1 MSTPFLSLA
10 YILLLYIPAIS
21 ALWPLPSSYDH
32 GTSIV
37 WIADDI
43 VFSYAIAN
51 EKPPSSNHSA
61 SPPPALDTAASY
73 ALVEAAIQRAHDRLF
88 KDNFVPWKF
97 HARHSNFEPAA
108 NASRIYIR
116 TVTIQQNATDSA
128 AILKPLAGEVNERYT
143 LSITTAGD
151 VAITAVSSIGILRAL
166 ETFTQ
171 LFYQHSS
178 NAAVYCPR
186 APVNIIDA
194 PKFSYRGFKMDV
206 ARNYYPP
213 SFILHTID
221 VLAWNKLNL
230 LHLHVTDSQSWPL
243 DIPALPLLTQK
254 GAYRTGLFYTRQQ
267 LAEIQEYGMYRGVE
281 VFVEI
286 DMPGHTS
293 VIALAYPDL
302 ITGYNIQPDW
312 PTYDVEPPSG
322 SLKLNSSAV
331 YAFLD
336 TLWKDLLPRV
346 EPYSAYFHT
355 GGDEVNANIYKFD
368 ETVRSNA
375 SAVLRPLLQEFVDF
389 NHGYVRAAGMTPM
402 VWEEMLLKWNL
413 TLGQDVVVQAWLSDD
428 SVAQIVS
435 KGHKA
440 IGGNYNYWVRLH
452 SLPPPPCPSMQ
463 RGADETY
470 AKYLDCGHGS
480 WVDPI
485 SPSSTPEFLDY
496 CSPLKNWRR
505 VYSYD
510 PLASVPANA
519 THLVLGA
526 EVHIWSE
533 LVDPTNFDPV
543 VWPGA
548 AAAAEV
554 LWSGAKDAAGRN
566 RSLLDAGGRLGEW
579 RERLVGRGVGAGVV
593 QMAFC
598 RMVEG
603 GDEGESECIG

>member
-143 LSITTAGD
+143 LSVTTAGD

-221 VLAWNKLNL
+221 VLAWNKFNL

-267 LAEIQEYGMYRGVE
+267 LAEIQ
-281 VFVEI
+281 
-286 DMPGHTS
+286 
-293 VIALAYPDL
+293 DL
-302 ITGYNIQPDW
+302 
-312 PTYDVEPPSG
+312 
-322 SLKLNSSAV
+322 
-331 YAFLD
+331 
-336 TLWKDLLPRV
+336 
-346 EPYSAYFHT
+346 H
-355 GGDEVNANIYKFD
+355 
-368 ETVRSNA
+368 
-375 SAVLRPLLQEFVDF
+375 
-389 NHGYVRAAGMTPM
+389 
-402 VWEEMLLKWNL
+402 
-413 TLGQDVVVQAWLSDD
+413 
-428 SVAQIVS
+428 
-435 KGHKA
+435 
-440 IGGNYNYWVRLH
+440 
-452 SLPPPPCPSMQ
+452 
-463 RGADETY
+463 
-470 AKYLDCGHGS
+470 
-480 WVDPI
+480 
-485 SPSSTPEFLDY
+485 
-496 CSPLKNWRR
+496 
-505 VYSYD
+505 
-510 PLASVPANA
+510 
-519 THLVLGA
+519 
-526 EVHIWSE
+526 
-533 LVDPTNFDPV
+533 
-543 VWPGA
+543 
-548 AAAAEV
+548 
-554 LWSGAKDAAGRN
+554 
-566 RSLLDAGGRLGEW
+566 
-579 RERLVGRGVGAGVV
+579 
-593 QMAFC
+593 
-598 RMVEG
+598 
-603 GDEGESECIG
+603 

>member
-1 MSTPFLSLA
+1 
-10 YILLLYIPAIS
+10 
-21 ALWPLPSSYDH
+21 
-32 GTSIV
+32 
-37 WIADDI
+37 
-43 VFSYAIAN
+43 
-51 EKPPSSNHSA
+51 
-61 SPPPALDTAASY
+61 
-73 ALVEAAIQRAHDRLF
+73 
-88 KDNFVPWKF
+88 
-97 HARHSNFEPAA
+97 
-108 NASRIYIR
+108 
-116 TVTIQQNATDSA
+116 
-128 AILKPLAGEVNERYT
+128 
-143 LSITTAGD
+143 
-151 VAITAVSSIGILRAL
+151 
-166 ETFTQ
+166 
-171 LFYQHSS
+171 
-178 NAAVYCPR
+178 
-186 APVNIIDA
+186 
-194 PKFSYRGFKMDV
+194 
-206 ARNYYPP
+206 
-213 SFILHTID
+213 
-221 VLAWNKLNL
+221 
-230 LHLHVTDSQSWPL
+230 
-243 DIPALPLLTQK
+243 
-254 GAYRTGLFYTRQQ
+254 
-267 LAEIQEYGMYRGVE
+267 
-281 VFVEI
+281 
-286 DMPGHTS
+286 MPGHTS

-480 WVDPI
+480 WVDPR

-510 PLASVPANA
+510 PLASVPTNA

-548 AAAAEV
+548 AAAAE
-554 LWSGAKDAAGRN
+554 
-566 RSLLDAGGRLGEW
+566 
-579 RERLVGRGVGAGVV
+579 
-593 QMAFC
+593 
-598 RMVEG
+598 
-603 GDEGESECIG
+603 